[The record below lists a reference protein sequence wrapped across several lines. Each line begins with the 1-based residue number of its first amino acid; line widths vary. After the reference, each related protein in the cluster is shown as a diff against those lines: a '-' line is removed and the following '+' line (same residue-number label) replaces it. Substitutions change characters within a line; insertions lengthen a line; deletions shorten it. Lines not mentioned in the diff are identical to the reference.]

1 MKESKLYFVA
11 VLLVFSLTVNEMRA
25 SDRAS
30 QWGRGDIPVM
40 DFDTFYPM
48 LSKENDTIYVINFWA
63 TWCAPCVREI
73 PAFEQLYATYKE
85 QLVQVVLVSLDNP
98 DHLES
103 RVLPFL
109 DRMDVQSRVI
119 LLDDPRSSRWIPLVS
134 DEWTGAIPATIVQA
148 RNHHAFYEREF
159 KFEELEEII
168 LPLLN

>member
-1 MKESKLYFVA
+1 MKKTKLY
-11 VLLVFSLTVNEMRA
+11 LLAILFIFSLTVNEMSAAGRDNQSA
-25 SDRAS
+25 
-30 QWGRGDIPVM
+30 RGDIPVM

-73 PAFEQLYATYKE
+73 PAFEQLYATYKD

-98 DHLES
+98 EHLES

-109 DRMDVQSRVI
+109 DRMDVQSQVI
-119 LLDDPRSSRWIPLVS
+119 LLDDPRSSRWIPRVS
-134 DEWTGAIPATIVQA
+134 DEWSGAIPATIVQA
-148 RNHHAFYEREF
+148 RNHNAFYEREF